1 MMKNLSF
8 GDFLEKFSKHKTEQI
23 KNLSP
28 DLFWIVTTWLF
39 GQSFYRWVKSITLKY
54 LLSFHLPENC
64 VLGNKVVS
72 IHKEYA
78 IV

>member
-28 DLFWIVTTWLF
+28 DLF
-39 GQSFYRWVKSITLKY
+39 
-54 LLSFHLPENC
+54 
-64 VLGNKVVS
+64 
-72 IHKEYA
+72 
-78 IV
+78 